1 MKTGASASGP
11 SRFFGRALGVALGA
25 IAVASIPV
33 LAQKNEQRGSAPRG
47 SAPHGNAAPAHGR
60 NFGGHIPAH
69 GPVAAPAAPRGAS
82 PRNAAPRATA
92 APTPRIENFR
102 DQAGHPSAPHV
113 HANDE
118 WIGHNTGVRD
128 PRLRLAHPWEHG
140 RFPAEIGARH
150 VFRLGGGG
158 PGRFWC
164 DGFYFAIAPFEFAYC
179 ADWDWNADDIILY
192 DDPDDPGYYLAYN
205 VRLGTYCHVLYQGP
219 G

>member
-1 MKTGASASGP
+1 MGKRTSSPLASRSLSTLIGIALAALAAASSP
-11 SRFFGRALGVALGA
+11 A
-25 IAVASIPV
+25 
-33 LAQKNEQRGSAPRG
+33 LAQKDAHRG
-47 SAPHGNAAPAHGR
+47 SAPHGNPSAGGGR
-60 NFGGHIPAH
+60 HFGGHIPAH
-69 GPVAAPAAPRGAS
+69 GPVAAPAAPRGAP
-82 PRNAAPRATA
+82 PRSVEPRATA
-92 APTPRIENFR
+92 PPAPRIQNFR
-102 DQAGHPSAPHV
+102 DQAGHPNAPHV

-118 WIGHNTGVRD
+118 WVGHNTAVRD
-128 PRLRLAHPWEHG
+128 PRLRLSRPWEHG
-140 RFPAEIGARH
+140 RFPAEIGAQH

-164 DGFYFAIAPFEFAYC
+164 DGFFFAVAPFEFAYC